1 MKPTASFVAC
11 LVAVALG
18 SAPLSAAP
26 LDGQG
31 KKKDPPKPEKKKDE
45 HKKPEEKKPESP
57 RGLKVGAELD
67 GATSLEDASG
77 KPHTLKEYRGKIVV
91 LDLWSTSSAS
101 DAQEKRL
108 QRLASEYAAKNVV
121 VLGVDSVAGETVDG
135 KKVLDVATKSGAS
148 FPVLLDKG
156 GILAER
162 LGAKALDEIF
172 VLDAK
177 GVLRY
182 AGAIDD
188 DPKGEKADKAQDYL
202 GNALKALTDGKEI
215 PTATTEPNGP
225 ALRVD
230 RKPAGR

>member
-1 MKPTASFVAC
+1 MKFTATVFTILAT
-11 LVAVALG
+11 AAF
-18 SAPLSAAP
+18 SATPLLATP

-45 HKKPEEKKPESP
+45 HKKPDEKKPEAS
-57 RGLKVGAELD
+57 RGLKIGAELD

-77 KPHTLKEYRGKIVV
+77 KAHTLKEYRGKIVV
-91 LDLWSTSSAS
+91 LDLWSTGSCS

-108 QRLASEYAAKNVV
+108 QRLAGEYAAKNVV
-121 VLGVDSVAGETVDG
+121 VLGVDSVAGETIDG
-135 KKVLDVATKSGAS
+135 KKVLEVAGKGGTS

-156 GILAER
+156 GILADR

-202 GNALKALTDGKEI
+202 GAALKALTDGKDV
-215 PTATTEPNGP
+215 PTSATEPNGP

-230 RKPAGR
+230 RKPAGK